1 MEFNLGS
8 SSENNNK
15 ERDFDVI
22 IVGAGAGGFS
32 AAVYAARSGLTVAVL
47 DKNVSGGLT
56 AEAPFVENYLGF
68 KGIVG
73 SDLAKMFADHARQYA
88 TIREGIEVTSISRNG
103 DAFKI
108 ETSDGEYSAKSV
120 IVTTGTTHKHLG
132 IKGEDTYYGKGVSYC
147 STCDGYLYKG
157 KDVIVIGGGN
167 SGAIAA
173 ISMGEYVKTS
183 TIIEFMPRY
192 MCENAYVE
200 TIKKRKMPY
209 IQNAMVTEI
218 IGDGKKVTGVK
229 YKDRKTGEEKE
240 LKADGVFIYVGLI
253 PQTSFLKDSGVK
265 LSDRGY
271 IITDERQ
278 RTNIPGIYAAGDVT
292 SGSFAQIAAAV
303 GDGCK
308 AALSLYS
315 DLMSSGKR

>member
-1 MEFNLGS
+1 MEFNIGS
-8 SSENNNK
+8 SSEKSK
-15 ERDFDVI
+15 ERDFDVV
-22 IVGAGAGGFS
+22 IVGAGASGFS
-32 AAVYAARSGLTVAVL
+32 AAVYAARSGLTVAIL
-47 DKNVSGGLT
+47 DKNVAGGLT

-73 SDLAKMFADHARQYA
+73 ADLAKLFAEHAKEYA
-88 TIREGIEVTSISRNG
+88 SIREGIEITSIVKDG
-103 DAFKI
+103 DSFTLK
-108 ETSDGEYSAKSV
+108 TSDGDYHAKAV
-120 IVTTGTTHKHLG
+120 IIATGTTHKHLG
-132 IKGEDTYYGKGVSYC
+132 IKGEDVYYGKGVSYC

-157 KDVIVIGGGN
+157 KDVVVIGGGN

-173 ISMGEYVKTS
+173 ISMSEYVKNA

-200 TIKKRKMPY
+200 TIKKRKIPY

-218 IGDGKKVTGVK
+218 TGDGKKVTGVK

-240 LKADGVFIYVGLI
+240 IRADGVFIYVGLI
-253 PQTSFLKDSGVK
+253 PQTTFLKDSGVK

-278 RTNIPGIYAAGDVT
+278 RTSVPGIYAAGDVIA
-292 SGSFAQIAAAV
+292 GSFAQIASAV